1 MWLRLAV
8 TFIKHLSLQTIIQHF
23 CTITLFTSAAG
34 LTKGATANDVPP

>member
-23 CTITLFTSAAG
+23 CTTLFTSAAG